1 MADDN
6 GWIKLHRKMLDEYIW
21 THSTPE
27 QKVILITLIAM
38 ANHEPNRWVWNGEEF
53 FVKSG
58 QMVTSLESICEKC
71 GKGISVQNV
80 RTALSRFEKL
90 GFLTNKSTKSGR
102 IITILDWEQH
112 QGKKRGSKQYG
123 IGYYNGLRDK
133 ESDIEKIVEEKIE
146 QIMNK
151 EE

>member
-53 FVKSG
+53 FVNSG

-71 GKGISVQNV
+71 GKNNLILQN
-80 RTALSRFEKL
+80 F
-90 GFLTNKSTKSGR
+90 
-102 IITILDWEQH
+102 
-112 QGKKRGSKQYG
+112 
-123 IGYYNGLRDK
+123 
-133 ESDIEKIVEEKIE
+133 
-146 QIMNK
+146 
-151 EE
+151 

>member
-38 ANHEPNRWVWNGEEF
+38 ANHEPNRRVWNGEVF
-53 FVKSG
+53 FVERG
-58 QMVTSLESICEKC
+58 QLVTSLESICEKC
-71 GKGISVQNV
+71 GKGISTQNV
-80 RTALSRFEKL
+80 RTALTRFEKL

-102 IITILDWEQH
+102 IITILNWEQH
-112 QGKKRGSKQYG
+112 QG
-123 IGYYNGLRDK
+123 N
-133 ESDIEKIVEEKIE
+133 KIVGDKAKHILNEEEITWVKPHTL
-146 QIMNK
+146 
-151 EE
+151 